1 MSYFRTHKETEDM
14 SAPTGR
20 KRVRRSV
27 HSFAAT
33 PFGIICQG
41 DICPSPLVGG
51 LAVVPT
57 AKALRKH
64 VAVHIC
70 ADSRQNFAAIRR
82 ELVADK
88 HQEIARACSNP
99 SALRATLTPSSR
111 GWFCSWCFYT
121 SNYNQNVRRH
131 VASAKCNPVF
141 ADAGPLTIHRGEIL
155 VVADLG
161 RRVPDA
167 YVQRLLS
174 APPPPPP
181 APLSVTQP
189 GLTYSESI
197 RAVESVVDSFP
208 QIHHPFL
215 FHMARDTGLS
225 ERLVEEVQLLD
236 VAPRTGDHPCLSMVC
251 EATNHYFDH
260 VANMHVDQTNAVLT
274 NALYNIGHDP
284 DDSEYSFFF
293 NHDPDVG
300 RMAQKI
306 ICFLARK
313 KCPKTLSL
321 LALPPTADPAS
332 AGSAVCDILTHFA
345 SYTQSN
351 VNDGGL
357 ALSFCAA
364 LTFRLADSSLM
375 VNSGNKIAKL
385 SNCALKACRHGVLGH
400 CVFRYADDF
409 ETGFFSILDKVQKSS
424 TTANLSAS
432 VRRGKT
438 LQRLTPM
445 STYKEIDPLTASHIP
460 CLRLLDPSLLAS

>member
-1 MSYFRTHKETEDM
+1 M

-167 YVQRLLS
+167 YVQRLN
-174 APPPPPP
+174 PIKTHICQQI
-181 APLSVTQP
+181 V
-189 GLTYSESI
+189 
-197 RAVESVVDSFP
+197 AV
-208 QIHHPFL
+208 
-215 FHMARDTGLS
+215 
-225 ERLVEEVQLLD
+225 
-236 VAPRTGDHPCLSMVC
+236 
-251 EATNHYFDH
+251 
-260 VANMHVDQTNAVLT
+260 
-274 NALYNIGHDP
+274 
-284 DDSEYSFFF
+284 
-293 NHDPDVG
+293 
-300 RMAQKI
+300 
-306 ICFLARK
+306 
-313 KCPKTLSL
+313 
-321 LALPPTADPAS
+321 
-332 AGSAVCDILTHFA
+332 
-345 SYTQSN
+345 
-351 VNDGGL
+351 
-357 ALSFCAA
+357 
-364 LTFRLADSSLM
+364 
-375 VNSGNKIAKL
+375 
-385 SNCALKACRHGVLGH
+385 
-400 CVFRYADDF
+400 
-409 ETGFFSILDKVQKSS
+409 
-424 TTANLSAS
+424 
-432 VRRGKT
+432 
-438 LQRLTPM
+438 
-445 STYKEIDPLTASHIP
+445 
-460 CLRLLDPSLLAS
+460 